1 MYASVGVEFKRG
13 HQAYFVYPRIDDSG
27 QSELRDVISMYD
39 FLKQA
44 YPDVPSALIHSKL
57 DEEEKVTILKDYQA
71 GKLGYLVSTS
81 VVEVGIDIPNATCMI
96 IEHAERFGLSALHQL
111 RGRVGRS
118 QLQSYCFLVFS
129 NELTDEAKQR
139 LKVMKESNDGFY
151 IAEQDL
157 LIRGPGELTGT
168 KQSGYLKLSYASLT
182 EDLPL
187 IEIAR
192 EEADQILAT
201 DPGFLAPSLTVIRE
215 VLLHAPPFSAEGSEA

>member
-1 MYASVGVEFKRG
+1 MSF
-13 HQAYFVYPRIDDSG
+13 QCM
-27 QSELRDVISMYD
+27 ISSNKSTQT
-39 FLKQA
+39 F
-44 YPDVPSALIHSKL
+44 PPALIHSKL

-111 RGRVGRS
+111 RGGRVGRS
-118 QLQSYCFLVFS
+118 ELQSYCFLVFS

-157 LIRGPGELTGT
+157 LIRGGLG
-168 KQSGYLKLSYASLT
+168 
-182 EDLPL
+182 
-187 IEIAR
+187 
-192 EEADQILAT
+192 
-201 DPGFLAPSLTVIRE
+201 
-215 VLLHAPPFSAEGSEA
+215 GS

>member
-1 MYASVGVEFKRG
+1 
-13 HQAYFVYPRIDDSG
+13 
-27 QSELRDVISMYD
+27 
-39 FLKQA
+39 
-44 YPDVPSALIHSKL
+44 
-57 DEEEKVTILKDYQA
+57 
-71 GKLGYLVSTS
+71 
-81 VVEVGIDIPNATCMI
+81 
-96 IEHAERFGLSALHQL
+96 
-111 RGRVGRS
+111 
-118 QLQSYCFLVFS
+118 LQSYCFLVFS

-192 EEADQILAT
+192 EEADQILAS